1 MGAKTLRFG
10 NNESRPDGENPIP
23 ASLRKRFKKAK
34 KVRIEALSSSDD
46 DLPPSA
52 SQARPPKRGAKISA
66 DSEKTPQ
73 MTVNRSPKKHVR
85 GDQGHQEES
94 SGSDSNGDFVAA
106 PAVKKRKRATTPPGQ
121 SKLSFSRAAV
131 GSSHTS
137 KETEKTSRAQPM
149 SKIDAADFFNKFGKT
164 DEEISKEKK
173 QKFHKE
179 KIESPKTH
187 GTVETAV
194 LKTGKKIGGHAG
206 KGNKE
211 DGRGLNIDACA
222 SEGSRRTPKKLD
234 PEEDVPEKRSQLT
247 PAKFDAGESLPE
259 KHHAK
264 KQLKHS
270 PEKER
275 KLHEAKGDERAIV
288 EESPSKIE
296 DKEVLSK
303 EKEKKHHHKHK
314 HHEDELGTDIK
325 HREMKHAT
333 DTNRSTPVKE
343 SNKKSPSKGTRTTP
357 EKVMKEAKRI
367 EKLRSDTS
375 SKVATLA
382 SHLVPPTLPWV
393 DKYRPTSLK
402 QLVGQ
407 NGEKSP
413 MNKLLGWLRNWPKYH
428 LGDAAKQKRPR
439 PPPWMAQSDGSSFKA
454 VLLSGPPGI
463 GKTTCAV
470 MACKELGLQF
480 VEMNASDVRNK
491 KFLEAKVAELIGC
504 HQIDE
509 YFVGKSK
516 KVTKAD
522 ELSHILI
529 MDEVDGMSG
538 TEDRAGLA
546 ELIQMIK
553 ETRIPIICIC
563 NDRQS
568 PKMRSLINYCFDVR
582 FQRPRVEQIRSRM
595 QTIAFQEKLNLSKEQ
610 IDEVIEASN
619 HDVRQTI
626 YNLQLLSV
634 SGKSADIQRKD
645 CAVNTFEAARRIL
658 SADTSMMEKQEMF
671 FSDYSIMPL
680 FVQENY
686 LALQNNKM
694 NASQMCSAIAKAAD
708 SISQG
713 DIIDKTIRTTG
724 AWGLLN
730 EQALFSSILPS
741 MYMNGYLKS
750 MINFPSWLGKNSTA
764 NKRERLM
771 RQLASHTHLKISADR
786 HSLVTDYVPVLR
798 DRLCRP
804 LVEKESDGVSEV
816 IATYNEYSLM
826 RDDSEAIA
834 ELAVWPGMED
844 LGSKIQTKVKSALT
858 RALNKEHRLLPYAV
872 DDVVKGRRRA
882 PDGASLRVLDVE
894 LSVC

>member
-1 MGAKTLRFG
+1 MKSPQKKRPENFSKRKTLTVQLSSDS
-10 NNESRPDGENPIP
+10 NSDGENPIP

-106 PAVKKRKRATTPPGQ
+106 PAVKKRKQ
-121 SKLSFSRAAV
+121 
-131 GSSHTS
+131 
-137 KETEKTSRAQPM
+137 TEKTSRAQPM

-187 GTVETAV
+187 GTVETAM

-211 DGRGLNIDACA
+211 DGRGVNIDACA
-222 SEGSRRTPKKLD
+222 SEGSRRTPTKLD

-275 KLHEAKGDERAIV
+275 KLHEAKGDEKAIV

-357 EKVMKEAKRI
+357 EKVMKEAKKI

-375 SKVATLA
+375 SK
-382 SHLVPPTLPWV
+382 TLPWV

-516 KVTKAD
+516 KAFITSQSRVVSVTKAD

-730 EQALFSSILPS
+730 EQVRAFHLSSSVTVAFPHNFYARRSERRMMS
-741 MYMNGYLKS
+741 MRG
-750 MINFPSWLGKNSTA
+750 
-764 NKRERLM
+764 
-771 RQLASHTHLKISADR
+771 
-786 HSLVTDYVPVLR
+786 
-798 DRLCRP
+798 
-804 LVEKESDGVSEV
+804 
-816 IATYNEYSLM
+816 
-826 RDDSEAIA
+826 
-834 ELAVWPGMED
+834 
-844 LGSKIQTKVKSALT
+844 
-858 RALNKEHRLLPYAV
+858 
-872 DDVVKGRRRA
+872 
-882 PDGASLRVLDVE
+882 
-894 LSVC
+894 